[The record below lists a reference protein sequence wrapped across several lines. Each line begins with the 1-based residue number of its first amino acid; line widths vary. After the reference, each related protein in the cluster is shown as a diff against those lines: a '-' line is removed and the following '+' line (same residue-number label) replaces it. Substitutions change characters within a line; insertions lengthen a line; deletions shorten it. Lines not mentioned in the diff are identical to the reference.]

1 VRRAFLKPAADA
13 ARQIVT
19 SFLKTLDVPWP
30 SFFVTIMA
38 RANVVN
44 LNLGEELAVLGSVCC
59 QPD

>member
-1 VRRAFLKPAADA
+1 MLLARPA
-13 ARQIVT
+13 QIVT

-44 LNLGEELAVLGSVCC
+44 LNLGEGLTTLGFVCGWA
-59 QPD
+59 D